1 MFSVPLI
8 PIITYKETFVNIFS
22 QKNLIFFMHLH
33 FFLAIRAL
41 LCSAILHYPLKR
53 SKTRSNE
60 VLIKAIHSLM

>member
-1 MFSVPLI
+1 
-8 PIITYKETFVNIFS
+8 
-22 QKNLIFFMHLH
+22 MHLH

-41 LCSAILHYPLKR
+41 LCGAIPPYCLKR